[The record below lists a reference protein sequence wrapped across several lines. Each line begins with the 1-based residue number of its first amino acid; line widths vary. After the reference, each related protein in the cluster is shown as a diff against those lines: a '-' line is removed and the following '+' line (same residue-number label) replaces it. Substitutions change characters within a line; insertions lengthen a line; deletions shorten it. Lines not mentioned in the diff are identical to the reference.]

1 MVDRIFSTKLRY
13 SKIDDERRMKKI
25 FYFLLL
31 MISGI
36 VWGQPN
42 IEPLEE
48 GKYLF
53 EDLKLESHV
62 SSFDTSGSDCA
73 FSGGETYKY
82 FSFKANFDMV
92 FAFDLIASQSDFRFI
107 VWKVQKGKNPNVIFD
122 RGTTIKA
129 DGSVQGST
137 NLKGMKEGVSNKCE
151 SNFSS
156 SATGYVKAFDGTNIL
171 KEGETVVIAVYG
183 GFDNVPFD
191 IKVNVAE
198 EREIPHSIFNNLCE
212 GQAYSYQ
219 QVVDAIKSHIS
230 SNSNPVTNPDIKLYR
245 DNTFSTLI
253 NDVSTT
259 FNTNTTLYAQVRDT
273 AGNLKFIYTIP
284 ISFIPE
290 HQFNF
295 NSIINQISECTLNY
309 TLKENILLNLLFP
322 IGTDLTKYKIKTVN
336 GTAFLENSIIN
347 LTAGGVTNFK
357 IIVSYNGTCPVDSVE
372 KIIQVKQ
379 GTPEIK
385 QIKED
390 VTCDSTYKISFD
402 YIYSELARLGFDRT
416 QYDLI
421 VTLNG
426 VNISDGQPI
435 AISTTLNYKIKV
447 ISKIAGCE
455 SNEVDFIVTKTSHAK
470 IKNAIISGICLTEFK
485 EDDVNDATNFI
496 QDNLLVSYN
505 LRFYKQDG
513 IEILESDLYDYIKT
527 NKIGK
532 IIVKALAVDN
542 GNTICD
548 TDVEL
553 NFALDESDIILPT
566 TIPVFEKKC
575 MEAASVTRFEV
586 SEIEKYL
593 EDNVYHQHLEFR
605 NFDLTGYSLNENSE
619 LEITYDLRKAGECWT
634 FSKIIIK
641 TINKPNVNNALGEL
655 MADCDDKINIDAQVL
670 SNLFGANSIVD
681 YHYEILHNNS
691 TPLTF
696 DTSGKAIVKV
706 LFKNK
711 LDNSCFVEKDI
722 VINKKQDLIVDKTD
736 LENYTQ
742 TNSIIYCEGD
752 DVDAED
758 KIRGILDYIK
768 SEYPD
773 LVAKSTVDE
782 IYAMFNSN
790 DGFVEIIFEDP
801 NYCGTEKIKFYYQR
815 NALPDFAIPISAEI
829 CSATKYELDFE
840 QLAKDKG
847 VKVEDYKYEVK
858 NQDGIIIS
866 GIYQY
871 ELGVGDYTITIKN
884 INSGCPKVFTLKL
897 TNSETPIINKITINE
912 KSVIVSA
919 KGNGKLEYALF
930 DSVGNVIVD
939 WQTKNELII
948 PDNIKN
954 NNFTVRVRLNNC
966 GVSER
971 KNVIYL
977 ALPNV
982 VTPNN
987 DGFNDIWQPMTKDG
1001 KVTDTSNSYKLI
1013 IFDRYGKQILSQ
1025 EGTDIIKWDGTLNG
1039 KPVADGTYWYLLEF
1053 SKQSDDLQVL
1063 YSGSILVKRKIN

>member
-1 MVDRIFSTKLRY
+1 
-13 SKIDDERRMKKI
+13 MKKI

-347 LTAGGVTNFK
+347 LTAGGVTDFK

-670 SNLFGANSIVD
+670 SDLFGSNSIID
-681 YHYEILHNNS
+681 YDYQILHDNS

-696 DTSGKAIVKV
+696 DASGKASIKV

-711 LDNSCFVEKDI
+711 LDNSCFVEKEI
-722 VINKKQDLIVDKTD
+722 IINKKQDLVVDKAD
-736 LENYTQ
+736 LENYTKDHP
-742 TNSIIYCEGD
+742 IIYCDGD
-752 DVDAED
+752 DANAKE
-758 KIRGILDYIK
+758 YIK
-768 SEYPD
+768 TTILGYIEDNYF
-773 LVAKSTVDE
+773 LVSIKDE
-782 IYAMFNSN
+782 NQIFAQFNSN
-790 DGFVEIIFEDP
+790 QGSVDIDFYNSD
-801 NYCGTEKIKFYYQR
+801 YCGTITLKLNYQK
-815 NALPDFAIPISAEI
+815 NALPDFNIPISAEI
-829 CSATKYELDFE
+829 CSATKYILDFE
-840 QLAKDKG
+840 KLAKDRG
-847 VKVEDYKYEVK
+847 LDVNDYIFDVDGIDK
-858 NQDGIIIS
+858 NQVS
-866 GIYQY
+866 TYRY
-871 ELGVGDYTITIKN
+871 ELGVGDYSITISNKD
-884 INSGCPKVFTLKL
+884 SGCPKEFILKL
-897 TNSETPIINKITINE
+897 TNSETPTINKITINE
-912 KSVIVSA
+912 KSIIVSA

-930 DSVGNVIVD
+930 DSDGKVIVD

-948 PDNIKN
+948 PDKIKN
-954 NNFTVRVRLNNC
+954 NDFTVRVRLNNC
-966 GVSER
+966 GVSEE
-971 KNVIYL
+971 VGIIYL
-977 ALPNV
+977 DLPNV

-987 DGFNDIWQPMTKDG
+987 DGFNDIWKPR
-1001 KVTDTSNSYKLI
+1001 TSKGQTNDLAKSYKLL
-1013 IFDRYGKQILSQ
+1013 IFDRYGKQILSK
-1025 EGTDIIKWDGTLNG
+1025 EGIGIIEWDGTLNG
-1039 KPVADGTYWYLLEF
+1039 KPLADGTYWYLLQG
-1053 SKQSDDLQVL
+1053 SKSGVL
-1063 YSGSILVKRKIN
+1063 EVKYSGSILVKRKIN

>member
-1 MVDRIFSTKLRY
+1 LRY

-31 MISGI
+31 MISVV
-36 VWGQPN
+36 VWGQRPT
-42 IEPLEE
+42 IYPLE
-48 GKYLF
+48 GGFTFKNQTLDIY
-53 EDLKLESHV
+53 
-62 SSFDTSGSDCA
+62 TSNNNFSPIAVDGCA
-73 FSGGETYKY
+73 FNTTYVYKY

-92 FAFDLIASQSDFRFI
+92 FAFDLIANKPDFKFL
-107 VWKVQKGKNPNVIFD
+107 VWKLPKGNIANDVFV
-122 RGTTIKA
+122 GNSATIKA
-129 DGSVQGST
+129 NRAVEGSV
-137 NLKGMKEGVSNKCE
+137 NNKGMKEGDPNLCE
-151 SNFSS
+151 SYGASGGN
-156 SATGYVKAFDGTNIL
+156 GYAKAF
-171 KEGETVVIAVYG
+171 EGNELLRKDETVVIAVYG
-183 GFDNVPFD
+183 GSDTEPFD

-198 EREIPHSIFNNLCE
+198 ERTITTFNNLCF
-212 GQAYSYQ
+212 GQSYTASQ
-219 QVVDAIKSHIS
+219 IYNAIQSDS
-230 SNSNPVTNPDIKLYR
+230 GFNDIKLFT
-245 DNTFSTLI
+245 DNTFSTEI
-253 NDVSTT
+253 PIGTSISSD
-259 FNTNTTLYAQVRDT
+259 TTLYAQVRDSS
-273 AGNLKFIYTIP
+273 GNLKFIYTIP
-284 ISFIPE
+284 IAFIPE

-295 NSIINQISECTLNY
+295 KTNIETEYACTISYTIPSEADLLKKLFTVVNTDYSISSIVIDGTNY
-309 TLKENILLNLLFP
+309 TPGQTVNLAVGLN
-322 IGTDLTKYKIKTVN
+322 TSMKIKVHYGGGCPIDSN
-336 GTAFLENSIIN
+336 EVSIPLVQGKPI
-347 LTAGGVTNFK
+347 LTDDISDA
-357 IIVSYNGTCPVDSVE
+357 
-372 KIIQVKQ
+372 
-379 GTPEIK
+379 
-385 QIKED
+385 
-390 VTCDSTYKISFD
+390 TCDSSYKINFD
-402 YIYSELARLGFDRT
+402 RIYSKLGKDKNAFDV
-416 QYDLI
+416 I
-421 VTLNG
+421 VTLG
-426 VNISDGQPI
+426 GLPISDGQSTVI
-435 AISTTLNYKIKV
+435 TTTLTYKIK
-447 ISKIAGCE
+447 IKSRTGGGCE
-455 SNEVDFIVTKTSHAK
+455 SDEVDFVVTKTSPAK
-470 IKNAIISGICLTEFK
+470 IVDDSINGICLADFDQPK
-485 EDDVNDATNFI
+485 LDNAINKI
-496 QDNLLVSYN
+496 QNGNSYH
-505 LRFYKQDG
+505 LRFFQADG
-513 IEILESDLYDYIKT
+513 LVEISQADLFNYIKT

-553 NFALDESDIILPT
+553 GFKLDESTFVKVDNIQTLNSTCAEVGAGYIFQKADIESYLKT
-566 TIPVFEKKC
+566 VLGT
-575 MEAASVTRFEV
+575 SVSAFQGIS
-586 SEIEKYL
+586 SETL
-593 EDNVYHQHLEFR
+593 ADNQ
-605 NFDLTGYSLNENSE
+605 S
-619 LEITYDLRKAGECWT
+619 
-634 FSKIIIK
+634 K
-641 TINKPNVNNALGEL
+641 TISFKVQKTGEACWSEEMILKLQVITKPDVREASTSL
-655 MADCDDKINIDAQVL
+655 MADCDDKITIDAQVL
-670 SNLFGANSIVD
+670 SDLFGANSIVD
-681 YHYEILHNNS
+681 YHYEILYNNS

-722 VINKKQDLIVDKTD
+722 VINKKQDLVVDKAT
-736 LENYTQ
+736 LETYTKDYPV
-742 TNSIIYCEGD
+742 IFCEGD
-752 DVDAED
+752 DANAKNQIED
-758 KIRGILDYIK
+758 ILDYIK
-768 SEYPD
+768 SKYPT

-782 IYAMFNSN
+782 IYTMFNSN
-790 DGFVEIIFEDP
+790 NGFVEIVFEDP
-801 NYCGTEKIKFYYQR
+801 NYCGTEKIKFYYQK
-815 NALPDFAIPISAEI
+815 NALPDFAIPTSAEI

-840 QLAKDKG
+840 QLTKEKG
-847 VKVEDYKYEVK
+847 LDVTQYDFSVVGNDVIKV
-858 NQDGIIIS
+858 S
-866 GIYQY
+866 AYQY

-884 INSGCPKVFTLKL
+884 INSGCPKEFILKL
-897 TNSETPIINKITINE
+897 TNSETPTINKITINE